1 MIKIKIN
8 CYCYK
13 TANISLDPDNVFI
26 ETQAV
31 IHGTEKSTVIIP
43 CKPTSKN
50 VQVQLL
56 KDDEE
61 VILETVINHWKLFSL
76 QILSTI
82 LSFF

>member
-1 MIKIKIN
+1 ME

-13 TANISLDPDNVFI
+13 TAKHSIDPDNVFI

-50 VQVQLL
+50 VIVQLL

-61 VILETVINHWKLFSL
+61 VNKETVIIHLE
-76 QILSTI
+76 LS
-82 LSFF
+82 